1 MTAWVHLGNTAQV
14 PRLEAAVKF
23 LGKTALATASLI
35 LLGACSGAPVATTTN
50 VTTTAVQTPS
60 SAMSPLDAARDNA
73 TNAYRQMWS
82 DFAAA
87 GTTSDWQS
95 PRLGQHATGIALNK
109 LSQSLYGD
117 NYRGLITKGQPV
129 LRPSVT
135 ALEPAGDPTKIV
147 ITDCGDSTNWLKY
160 RKDNGVL
167 ADDKPGGRHLIS
179 STVEKQADG
188 SWKVSDYGVHDVGS
202 C

>member
-1 MTAWVHLGNTAQV
+1 MNL
-14 PRLEAAVKF
+14 KK
-23 LGKTALATASLI
+23 KTLATA
-35 LLGACSGAPVATTTN
+35 GAMLMLSACESAPGTTT
-50 VTTTAVQTPS
+50 TSMHTAQSPS
-60 SAMSPLDAARDNA
+60 SAVAPADIARDRA
-73 TNAYRQMWS
+73 TDAYRQMWS
-82 DFAAA
+82 DFAVA
-87 GTTSDWQS
+87 GRTSDWQS

-117 NYRGLITKGQPV
+117 NHKGVVTKGDPV
-129 LRPSVT
+129 LNPSVST
-135 ALEPAGDPTKIV
+135 VEPMDDPRKIV

-160 RKDNGVL
+160 RKDNGAL
-167 ADDKPGGRHLIS
+167 ADDKPGGRHLIK